1 MIDRISTLLFGDD
14 TTHPLELDESEHRD
28 KQVELDA
35 KREQLATDRDRLK
48 EKHENL
54 KQQYMDAREAG
65 NEDAAETALREA
77 EAVNDR
83 LETVEGKLD
92 VVDQMSQTVSN
103 FLNVYE
109 MRELRDDR
117 YWERL
122 MELDREELV
131 EMFSQ
136 EKLTIEEMTQRLDTA
151 GVAAR
156 DVVDSFSASTD
167 RLHGNSQLRDEW
179 DAEFERERTT
189 EDESLDPEAVFDDL
203 DGDLDD
209 DDVSDLRLS

>member
-1 MIDRISTLLFGDD
+1 MIDRLSTLLFGDD
-14 TTHPLELDESEHRD
+14 TTHPLELDQSEHRD
-28 KQVELDA
+28 KQVELNA
-35 KREQLATDRDRLK
+35 KRERLSTDRDRLK

-54 KQQYMDAREAG
+54 KQRYMEAREAG
-65 NEDAAETALREA
+65 DEDVAETILRKA

-109 MRELRDDR
+109 MRELRDDQ

-131 EMFSQ
+131 EIFSQ
-136 EKLTIEEMTQRLDTA
+136 EKLTIEKMTQRLDTA

-156 DVVDSFSASTD
+156 DVVESFSASTD
-167 RLHGNSQLRDEW
+167 RLHGSSKLRDEW
-179 DAEFERERTT
+179 DAEFEQERTT
-189 EDESLDPEAVFDDL
+189 EEESLDPEAVFDDL
-203 DGDLDD
+203 DNDLDD
-209 DDVSDLRLS
+209 EDVSDLRLS

>member
-1 MIDRISTLLFGDD
+1 MIDRLSTLLFGDD

-28 KQVELDA
+28 KQVELNA

-54 KQQYMDAREAG
+54 KQQYMNAREAG
-65 NEDAAETALREA
+65 DEDAAETALREA
-77 EAVNDR
+77 EAVDDR

-136 EKLTIEEMTQRLDTA
+136 EKLTIEQMTQRLDTA

-156 DVVDSFSASTD
+156 DVVESFSASTD
-167 RLHGNSQLRDEW
+167 RLHGDSQLRDEW

-189 EDESLDPEAVFDDL
+189 EADSLDPEAVFDDI
-203 DGDLDD
+203 DGELDD
-209 DDVSDLRLS
+209 EDVSDLRLS

>member
-1 MIDRISTLLFGDD
+1 MIDRLSTLLFGDD
-14 TTHPLELDESEHRD
+14 TTHPLELDRSEHRD
-28 KQVELDA
+28 KQVELNA
-35 KREQLATDRDRLK
+35 KREQLSTDRDRLK

-54 KQQYMDAREAG
+54 KQRYMEAREAG
-65 NEDAAETALREA
+65 DEDAAETALREA

-109 MRELRDDR
+109 MRELRNDR

-156 DVVDSFSASTD
+156 DVVESFSASTD
-167 RLHGNSQLRDEW
+167 RLHGDSQLRDEW

-189 EDESLDPEAVFDDL
+189 EGESLDPEAVFDDL
-203 DGDLDD
+203 DGELDD
-209 DDVSDLRLS
+209 EDVSDLRLS

>member
-1 MIDRISTLLFGDD
+1 MIDQLSTLLFGDD

-35 KREQLATDRDRLK
+35 KREKLTADRDHLT
-48 EKHENL
+48 EKHDDL
-54 KQQYMDAREAG
+54 KQQYMAAREAG
-65 NEDAAETALREA
+65 NEDAAEAALREA

-109 MRELRDDR
+109 MRDLRDDR

-122 MELDREELV
+122 MELDREALV

-136 EKLTIEEMTQRLDTA
+136 EKLTIEDMTQRLDTA

-156 DVVDSFSASTD
+156 DVVESFSESTD
-167 RLHGNSQLRDEW
+167 RLHGGSQLRDEW
-179 DAEFERERTT
+179 NAEFEQQRGTA
-189 EDESLDPEAVFDDL
+189 DAAVDPESIFDDL
-203 DGDLDD
+203 DGELDD
-209 DDVSDLRLS
+209 EVVSDLRLS

>member
-1 MIDRISTLLFGDD
+1 MIDRLSNLLFGDD

-35 KREQLATDRDRLK
+35 KREQLAADRDRLK

-65 NEDAAETALREA
+65 DEDAAETALREA
-77 EAVNDR
+77 EAVDDR

-136 EKLTIEEMTQRLDTA
+136 EKLDIEEMTQRLDTA

-156 DVVDSFSASTD
+156 DVVESFSASTD
-167 RLHGNSQLRDEW
+167 RLHGGSQLRDEW

-189 EDESLDPEAVFDDL
+189 EEESLDPEAVFDDL
-203 DGDLDD
+203 GGDLDD
-209 DDVSDLRLS
+209 EDLSDLRVS